1 MAHTRTDLNNAYG
14 FTMKRFERSGIED
27 YSDDDDEFE
36 VIAGECEE
44 FCGGILNTCSYQL
57 VNLYIV
63 DMTKMYNSARLSNYR
78 VILKSYR

>member
-1 MAHTRTDLNNAYG
+1 MAHTRTDLNNDYG

-44 FCGGILNTCSYQL
+44 FCGGILNTCSY
-57 VNLYIV
+57 V
-63 DMTKMYNSARLSNYR
+63 SACKFIYCRYDQN
-78 VILKSYR
+78 VQFGTTE